1 MAAKVLFHKERMLN
15 VIKKIIEKYKS
26 GAFREMWNETKWLY
40 SYAAKYKWLIV
51 IYIVIGL
58 FATGLALAASLVTK
72 NLINEVI
79 GGKISAAAVALYVFL
94 GLSGIAVSALNR
106 RLSAKISLRVN
117 NEIRADVF
125 GKFISTTWEEVSAFH
140 SGDLL
145 NRINGD
151 VSTVADSVIGWIPS
165 VTIKSAQFIGAI
177 AIICYYD
184 AAMALLSLI
193 SIPAAALI
201 SSLLLRKMRSYGTKI
216 REAGSELMSF
226 FEESLQ
232 NIQTVKAFGL
242 SQSLDGRLAQ
252 LQKIYYDT
260 SLEYNALSV
269 KVTSGMS
276 VLGLFVSYLCM
287 GWCIFRLFTGAIDIG
302 TMVLFIQLSSYLSSS
317 ISSLIS
323 SVPTVISATVSAGR
337 IISVLN
343 LPREEED
350 ESLAARE
357 IADFG
362 EAPEIEFRDVS
373 FGYKNGGKVFSE
385 VNLTVAPGEFA
396 AFVGPSGG
404 GKTTLLRL
412 LLGLVKPQS
421 GKATLSAKGKT
432 TEISSVTRRIFTYV
446 PQEKAMFSGTVA
458 EMLRLFSPEATDEE
472 INAALKAACAYDFV
486 AALPEGINTPLG
498 ERGAGFS
505 EGQNQRLAIA
515 RAVLRKAPVLLLD
528 EATSALDLETERQVL
543 ENITALCRGKT
554 LIVMTHRESVL
565 PLCDSVYR
573 ISGGKVEKVRYRAL
587 LLLSV

>member
-1 MAAKVLFHKERMLN
+1 MLN

-51 IYIVIGL
+51 LYIVIGL

-72 NLINEVI
+72 NLINEVL

-165 VTIKSAQFIGAI
+165 VTVKSAQFIGAI

-357 IADFG
+357 IADFD

-373 FGYKNGGKVFSE
+373 FGYKNGGKVFSG

-432 TEISSVTRRIFTYV
+432 AEISSVTRRIFTYV

-528 EATSALDLETERQVL
+528 EATSALDLETERRVL

-573 ISGGKVEKVRYRAL
+573 ISGGKVEKVR
-587 LLLSV
+587 

>member
-1 MAAKVLFHKERMLN
+1 MAAKVLFRKERMLN

-72 NLINEVI
+72 NLINEVL

-165 VTIKSAQFIGAI
+165 VTIKSAQFIGTI

-528 EATSALDLETERQVL
+528 EATSALDLETERRVL

-573 ISGGKVEKVRYRAL
+573 ISGGKVEKVR
-587 LLLSV
+587 

>member
-1 MAAKVLFHKERMLN
+1 MAAKVLFRKERMLN

-72 NLINEVI
+72 NLINEVL

-184 AAMALLSLI
+184 AAMAFLSLI

-528 EATSALDLETERQVL
+528 EATSALDLETERRVL

-573 ISGGKVEKVRYRAL
+573 ISGGKVEKVR
-587 LLLSV
+587 

>member
-1 MAAKVLFHKERMLN
+1 MAAKVLFRKERMLN

-72 NLINEVI
+72 NLINEVL

-276 VLGLFVSYLCM
+276 VMGLFVSYLCM

-432 TEISSVTRRIFTYV
+432 TEISSATRRIFTYV

-528 EATSALDLETERQVL
+528 EATSALDLETERRVL

-573 ISGGKVEKVRYRAL
+573 ISGGKVEKVR
-587 LLLSV
+587 

>member
-1 MAAKVLFHKERMLN
+1 MAAKVLFRKERMLN

-72 NLINEVI
+72 NLINEVL

-125 GKFISTTWEEVSAFH
+125 GKFISTTWEDVSAFH

-528 EATSALDLETERQVL
+528 EATSALDLETERRVL
-543 ENITALCRGKT
+543 ENITALCRSKT

-573 ISGGKVEKVRYRAL
+573 ISGGNVEKVR
-587 LLLSV
+587 

>member
-1 MAAKVLFHKERMLN
+1 MAAKVLFRKERMLN

-72 NLINEVI
+72 NLINEVL

-385 VNLTVAPGEFA
+385 VNLTVAPGEFV

-432 TEISSVTRRIFTYV
+432 TEISSATRRIFTYV

-528 EATSALDLETERQVL
+528 EATSALDLETERRVL

-573 ISGGKVEKVRYRAL
+573 ISGGKVEKVR
-587 LLLSV
+587 

>member
-1 MAAKVLFHKERMLN
+1 MAAKVLFRKERMLN

-528 EATSALDLETERQVL
+528 EATSALDLETERLVL

-573 ISGGKVEKVRYRAL
+573 ISGGKVEKVR
-587 LLLSV
+587 

>member
-1 MAAKVLFHKERMLN
+1 MAAKVLFRKERMLN

-40 SYAAKYKWLIV
+40 SYAAKYKWLVV

-72 NLINEVI
+72 NLINEVL

-528 EATSALDLETERQVL
+528 EATSALDLETERRVL

-573 ISGGKVEKVRYRAL
+573 ISGGKVEKVR
-587 LLLSV
+587 

>member
-1 MAAKVLFHKERMLN
+1 MAAKVLFRKERMLN

-51 IYIVIGL
+51 LYIVIGL

-184 AAMALLSLI
+184 AAMAFLSLI

-528 EATSALDLETERQVL
+528 EATSALDLETERRVL

-573 ISGGKVEKVRYRAL
+573 ISGGKVEKVR
-587 LLLSV
+587 

>member
-1 MAAKVLFHKERMLN
+1 MAAKVLFRKERMLN

-72 NLINEVI
+72 NLINEVL

-421 GKATLSAKGKT
+421 GKATLSAKGKA
-432 TEISSVTRRIFTYV
+432 TEISSATRRIFTYV

-528 EATSALDLETERQVL
+528 EATSALDLETERRVL

-573 ISGGKVEKVRYRAL
+573 ISGGKVEKVR
-587 LLLSV
+587 

>member
-1 MAAKVLFHKERMLN
+1 MAAKVLFRKERMLN

-72 NLINEVI
+72 NLINEVL

-385 VNLTVAPGEFA
+385 VNLTVAPGEFV

-528 EATSALDLETERQVL
+528 EATSALDLETERRVL

-573 ISGGKVEKVRYRAL
+573 ISGGKVEKVR
-587 LLLSV
+587 

>member
-1 MAAKVLFHKERMLN
+1 MAAKVLFRKERMLN

-72 NLINEVI
+72 NLINEVL

-528 EATSALDLETERQVL
+528 EATSALDLETERRVL

-565 PLCDSVYR
+565 PLCNSVYR
-573 ISGGKVEKVRYRAL
+573 ISGGKVEKVR
-587 LLLSV
+587 

>member
-1 MAAKVLFHKERMLN
+1 MLN

-72 NLINEVI
+72 NLINEVL

-269 KVTSGMS
+269 KVSSGMS
-276 VLGLFVSYLCM
+276 VLVLFVSYLCM

-528 EATSALDLETERQVL
+528 EATSALDLETERRVL

-573 ISGGKVEKVRYRAL
+573 ISGGKVEKVR
-587 LLLSV
+587 

>member
-1 MAAKVLFHKERMLN
+1 MAAKVLFRKERMLN

-72 NLINEVI
+72 NLINEVL

-323 SVPTVISATVSAGR
+323 SVPTVISATVSARR

-528 EATSALDLETERQVL
+528 EATSALDLETERRVL

-573 ISGGKVEKVRYRAL
+573 ISGGKVEKVR
-587 LLLSV
+587 

>member
-1 MAAKVLFHKERMLN
+1 MAAKVLFRKERMLN

-72 NLINEVI
+72 NLINEVL

-350 ESLAARE
+350 ESLAALE
-357 IADFG
+357 IADFD

-373 FGYKNGGKVFSE
+373 FGYKNGGKVFSG

-573 ISGGKVEKVRYRAL
+573 ISGGKVEKVR
-587 LLLSV
+587 

>member
-1 MAAKVLFHKERMLN
+1 MAAKVLFRKERMLN

-51 IYIVIGL
+51 LYIVIGL

-72 NLINEVI
+72 NLINEVL

-432 TEISSVTRRIFTYV
+432 TEISSATRRIFTYV

-528 EATSALDLETERQVL
+528 EATSALDLETERRVL

-573 ISGGKVEKVRYRAL
+573 ISGGKVEKVR
-587 LLLSV
+587 

>member
-1 MAAKVLFHKERMLN
+1 MAAKVLFRKERMLN

-72 NLINEVI
+72 NLINEVL

-357 IADFG
+357 IADFD

-421 GKATLSAKGKT
+421 GKATLSTKGKAA
-432 TEISSVTRRIFTYV
+432 EISSATRRIFTYV

-528 EATSALDLETERQVL
+528 EATSALDLETERRVL

-573 ISGGKVEKVRYRAL
+573 ISGGTVEKVR
-587 LLLSV
+587 

>member
-1 MAAKVLFHKERMLN
+1 MAAKVLFRKERMLN

-385 VNLTVAPGEFA
+385 VNLTVAPGEFT

-528 EATSALDLETERQVL
+528 EATSALDLETERRVL

-573 ISGGKVEKVRYRAL
+573 ISGGKVEKVR
-587 LLLSV
+587 

>member
-1 MAAKVLFHKERMLN
+1 MAAKVLFRKERMLN

-165 VTIKSAQFIGAI
+165 VTVKSAQFIGAI

-357 IADFG
+357 IADFD

-528 EATSALDLETERQVL
+528 EATSALDLETERRVL

-573 ISGGKVEKVRYRAL
+573 ISGGKVEKVR
-587 LLLSV
+587 

>member
-1 MAAKVLFHKERMLN
+1 MAAKVLFRKERMLN

-72 NLINEVI
+72 NLINEVL

-276 VLGLFVSYLCM
+276 VMGLFVSYLCM

-528 EATSALDLETERQVL
+528 EATSALDLETERRVL

-573 ISGGKVEKVRYRAL
+573 ISGGKVEKVR
-587 LLLSV
+587 

>member
-1 MAAKVLFHKERMLN
+1 MLN

-125 GKFISTTWEEVSAFH
+125 GKFISTTWEDVSAFH

-165 VTIKSAQFIGAI
+165 VTVKSAQFIGAI

-528 EATSALDLETERQVL
+528 EATSALDLETERRVL

-573 ISGGKVEKVRYRAL
+573 ISGGKVEKVR
-587 LLLSV
+587 

>member
-1 MAAKVLFHKERMLN
+1 
-15 VIKKIIEKYKS
+15 
-26 GAFREMWNETKWLY
+26 
-40 SYAAKYKWLIV
+40 
-51 IYIVIGL
+51 
-58 FATGLALAASLVTK
+58 
-72 NLINEVI
+72 
-79 GGKISAAAVALYVFL
+79 
-94 GLSGIAVSALNR
+94 
-106 RLSAKISLRVN
+106 
-117 NEIRADVF
+117 
-125 GKFISTTWEEVSAFH
+125 
-140 SGDLL
+140 
-145 NRINGD
+145 
-151 VSTVADSVIGWIPS
+151 
-165 VTIKSAQFIGAI
+165 
-177 AIICYYD
+177 
-184 AAMALLSLI
+184 MALLSLI

-216 REAGSELMSF
+216 REAGSKLMSF

-287 GWCIFRLFTGAIDIG
+287 GWCIFRLFTGTIDIG

-432 TEISSVTRRIFTYV
+432 AEISSVTRRIFTYV

-528 EATSALDLETERQVL
+528 EATSALDLETERRVL
-543 ENITALCRGKT
+543 ENITALCRSKT

-573 ISGGKVEKVRYRAL
+573 ISGGKVEKVR
-587 LLLSV
+587 

>member
-1 MAAKVLFHKERMLN
+1 MAAKVLFRKERMLN

-51 IYIVIGL
+51 LYIVIGL

-72 NLINEVI
+72 NLINEVL

-165 VTIKSAQFIGAI
+165 VTVKSAQFIGAI

-357 IADFG
+357 IADFD
-362 EAPEIEFRDVS
+362 EAPKIEFRDVS
-373 FGYKNGGKVFSE
+373 FGYKNGGKVFSG

-432 TEISSVTRRIFTYV
+432 AEISSVTRRIFTYV

-486 AALPEGINTPLG
+486 AALPEGINTHLG

-573 ISGGKVEKVRYRAL
+573 ISGGKVKKVR
-587 LLLSV
+587 

>member
-1 MAAKVLFHKERMLN
+1 MAAKVLFRKERMLN

-350 ESLAARE
+350 ESLAALE

-432 TEISSVTRRIFTYV
+432 TEISSATRRIFTYV

-528 EATSALDLETERQVL
+528 EATSALDLETERRVL

-573 ISGGKVEKVRYRAL
+573 ISGGKVEKVR
-587 LLLSV
+587 

>member
-1 MAAKVLFHKERMLN
+1 MAAKVLFRKERMLN

-72 NLINEVI
+72 NLINEVL

-125 GKFISTTWEEVSAFH
+125 GKFISTTWEDVSAFH

-357 IADFG
+357 IADFD

-528 EATSALDLETERQVL
+528 EATSALDLETERRVL

-573 ISGGKVEKVRYRAL
+573 ISGGKVEKVR
-587 LLLSV
+587 

>member
-1 MAAKVLFHKERMLN
+1 MLN

-72 NLINEVI
+72 NLINEVL

-421 GKATLSAKGKT
+421 GKATLSAKGKAA
-432 TEISSVTRRIFTYV
+432 EISSVTRRIFTYV

-528 EATSALDLETERQVL
+528 EATSALDLETERRVL

-573 ISGGKVEKVRYRAL
+573 ISGGKVEKVR
-587 LLLSV
+587 

>member
-1 MAAKVLFHKERMLN
+1 MAAKVLFRKERMLN

-72 NLINEVI
+72 NLINEVL

-193 SIPAAALI
+193 SIPATALI

-343 LPREEED
+343 LPREKED

-357 IADFG
+357 IADFD

-432 TEISSVTRRIFTYV
+432 TEISSATRRIFTYV

-528 EATSALDLETERQVL
+528 EATSALDLETERRVL

-573 ISGGKVEKVRYRAL
+573 ISGGKVEKVR
-587 LLLSV
+587 

>member
-1 MAAKVLFHKERMLN
+1 MAAKVLFRKERMLN

-72 NLINEVI
+72 NLINEVL

-165 VTIKSAQFIGAI
+165 VTVKSAQFIGAI

-432 TEISSVTRRIFTYV
+432 TEISSATRRIFTYV

-528 EATSALDLETERQVL
+528 EATSALDLETERRVL

-573 ISGGKVEKVRYRAL
+573 ISGGKVEKVR
-587 LLLSV
+587 

>member
-1 MAAKVLFHKERMLN
+1 MAAKVLFRKERMLN

-165 VTIKSAQFIGAI
+165 VTIKSAQFIGTI

-432 TEISSVTRRIFTYV
+432 TEISSATRRIFTYV

-528 EATSALDLETERQVL
+528 EATSALDLETERRVL

-573 ISGGKVEKVRYRAL
+573 ISGGKVEKVR
-587 LLLSV
+587 

>member
-1 MAAKVLFHKERMLN
+1 MLN

-201 SSLLLRKMRSYGTKI
+201 SSLLLRKMRSYGSKI

-528 EATSALDLETERQVL
+528 EATSALDLETERRVL

-573 ISGGKVEKVRYRAL
+573 ISGGKVEKVR
-587 LLLSV
+587 

>member
-72 NLINEVI
+72 NLINEVL

-357 IADFG
+357 IADFD

-528 EATSALDLETERQVL
+528 EATSALDLETEHRVL

-573 ISGGKVEKVRYRAL
+573 ISGGKVEKVR
-587 LLLSV
+587 

>member
-1 MAAKVLFHKERMLN
+1 MAAKVLFRKERMLN

-72 NLINEVI
+72 NLINEVL

-125 GKFISTTWEEVSAFH
+125 GKFISTTWEDVSAFH

-357 IADFG
+357 IADFD

-432 TEISSVTRRIFTYV
+432 TEISSATRRIFTYV

-458 EMLRLFSPEATDEE
+458 EMLRLFSPETTDEE

-528 EATSALDLETERQVL
+528 EATSALDLETERLVL

-573 ISGGKVEKVRYRAL
+573 ISGGKVEKVR
-587 LLLSV
+587 

>member
-1 MAAKVLFHKERMLN
+1 MAAKVLFRKERMLN

-350 ESLAARE
+350 ESIAARE

-486 AALPEGINTPLG
+486 ATLPEGINTPLG

-528 EATSALDLETERQVL
+528 EATSALDLETERRVL

-573 ISGGKVEKVRYRAL
+573 ISGGKVEKVR
-587 LLLSV
+587 

>member
-1 MAAKVLFHKERMLN
+1 MAAKVLFRKERMLN

-72 NLINEVI
+72 NLINEVL

-373 FGYKNGGKVFSE
+373 FGYKNGVKVFSE

-528 EATSALDLETERQVL
+528 EATSALDLETERRVL

-573 ISGGKVEKVRYRAL
+573 ISGGKVEKVR
-587 LLLSV
+587 

>member
-1 MAAKVLFHKERMLN
+1 MAAKVLFRKERMLN

-242 SQSLDGRLAQ
+242 SQSLDSRLAQ

-528 EATSALDLETERQVL
+528 EATSALDLETERRVL

-573 ISGGKVEKVRYRAL
+573 ISGGKVEKVR
-587 LLLSV
+587 

>member
-1 MAAKVLFHKERMLN
+1 MAAKVLFRKERMLN

-72 NLINEVI
+72 NLINEVL

-350 ESLAARE
+350 ESLAALE

-432 TEISSVTRRIFTYV
+432 TEISSATRRIFTYV

-528 EATSALDLETERQVL
+528 EATSALDLETERRVL

-573 ISGGKVEKVRYRAL
+573 ISGGKVEKVR
-587 LLLSV
+587 

>member
-1 MAAKVLFHKERMLN
+1 MLN

-72 NLINEVI
+72 NLINEVL

-385 VNLTVAPGEFA
+385 VNLTVAPGEFT

-432 TEISSVTRRIFTYV
+432 TEISSATRRIFTYV

-458 EMLRLFSPEATDEE
+458 EMLRLFSTEATDEE

-528 EATSALDLETERQVL
+528 EATSALDLETERRVL

-573 ISGGKVEKVRYRAL
+573 ISGGKVEKVR
-587 LLLSV
+587 

>member
-1 MAAKVLFHKERMLN
+1 ML
-15 VIKKIIEKYKS
+15 KKIIEKYKS

-51 IYIVIGL
+51 LYIVVGL
-58 FATGLALAASLVTK
+58 FATGLSLFASLVSK

-79 GGKISAAAVALYVFL
+79 GGKISSAAVALYVFL
-94 GLSGIAVSALNR
+94 GVSGIAVSAFNR
-106 RLSAKISLRVN
+106 RISAKISLRVN

-125 GKFISTTWEEVSAFH
+125 SKFISTTWEEVSAFH

-165 VTIKSAQFIGAI
+165 VTVKLAQFIGAL
-177 AIICYYD
+177 AIIFYYD

-201 SSLLLRKMRSYGTKI
+201 SSLLLRKMRSYGAKI

-242 SQSLDGRLAQ
+242 SQSLDSRLAQ
-252 LQKIYYDT
+252 LQKIYFDT

-276 VLGLFVSYLCM
+276 VLGLAVSYLCM
-287 GWCIFRLFTGAIDIG
+287 GWCIYRLFTGAIDIG
-302 TMVLFIQLSSYLSSS
+302 TMVLFLQLSGYLSSS
-317 ISSLIS
+317 ISSLIG
-323 SVPTVISATVSAGR
+323 SVPTVITATVSAGR
-337 IISVLN
+337 IIAVLN
-343 LPREEED
+343 LPREA
-350 ESLAARE
+350 SGGNGAAEE
-357 IADFG
+357 IAASG
-362 EAPEIEFRDVS
+362 KVPEIEFDNVG
-373 FGYKNGGKVFSE
+373 FGYKNGGEVFSG
-385 VNLTVAPGEFA
+385 VNLKIAPGEFA

-404 GKTTLLRL
+404 GKTTLLRV
-412 LLGLVKPQS
+412 LLGLVKPAF
-421 GKATLSAKGKT
+421 GKATLSAGGVT
-432 TEISSVTRRIFTYV
+432 AEISPATRKIFTYV
-446 PQEKAMFSGTVA
+446 PQEKAVFSGTVA
-458 EMLRLFSPEATDEE
+458 EMLRLFSPDATDEE
-472 INAALKAACAYDFV
+472 IFAALKAACAYDFV
-486 AALPEGINTPLG
+486 AALPQGINTPLG

-505 EGQNQRLAIA
+505 EGQNQRLSIA

-528 EATSALDLETERQVL
+528 EATSALDLETERTVL

-565 PLCDSVYR
+565 PLCDSVYQ
-573 ISGGKVEKVRYRAL
+573 ISGGKVSRLRGK
-587 LLLSV
+587 

>member
-72 NLINEVI
+72 NLINEVL

-357 IADFG
+357 IVDFD

-421 GKATLSAKGKT
+421 GQATLSAKGKT
-432 TEISSVTRRIFTYV
+432 TEISSATRRIFTYV

-528 EATSALDLETERQVL
+528 EATSALDLETERRVL

-573 ISGGKVEKVRYRAL
+573 ISGGKVEKVR
-587 LLLSV
+587 